1 MIRAI
6 GAIDKQHTYAEQ
18 YGKLELVY
26 VEGLISVNVRYNIP
40 KYNAVTQNDGI
51 LILQHWKWINV
62 NQGKKDSNGKD
73 LKPKFELSQCFDGNK
88 NPIVERFKRV
98 IVGSGHN
105 RAKKALF
112 IREDLFEK
120 IDKIMLGGIDEYS
133 DINGYPYYRKGYA
146 KWNSYYGLPSTDS
159 KPVKYVPNIVV
170 IKDFKRDVE
179 DTFDTV
185 IQIKKLNP
193 DWKSGDDE
201 KDKYI
206 KEYSVKNND
215 KRLYNPNGGGIM
227 PFDGAGLVSVECA
240 KKWAEELDIQN
251 KYEKR
256 YIPAAFQ
263 IRAIPGIK
271 GNLYTFDIKLF
282 AKENGWI
289 ITDIKGKRHDL
300 RKESVDIIL
309 TKSQTKFI
317 SLFDN
322 DIEKW
327 RKTFDEPVIFYKKD
341 ENGEDAKEIECSYKR
356 TFNISE
362 YSEDTC
368 DVKKKML
375 TAYQHL
381 LTVNFKDLEIE
392 TFSQDTVD
400 MLQKISCDVNEFL
413 KFRSCT
419 SDEEKCNK
427 KEWHRIPP
435 YYKAAYYASDTNK
448 PIIFA
453 DDYFKRKV
461 REDIKGVINR
471 VLSGKFYI
479 TGNYQVLTPDI
490 YALAQYA
497 FGKRG
502 NNVTGLLRAEEI
514 YAYWWV
520 YQNEKSS
527 EKEKDKDEFACN
539 KLALIRNPHI
549 YMEARTATMVSD
561 KDKKRY
567 GLIKKWFKYQKTGIV
582 TDSYS
587 TIPLALGTADF
598 DGDHIATTNCK
609 EYIQAVERA
618 RKNGNG
624 NTIDVKYV
632 DLTGEAEEQNKDIPN
647 VKNIERLMEFD
658 VLAYQNN
665 IGSVIDRVTN
675 LWGIDQ
681 TIVERDRVMKYI
693 KIMDIVGQ
701 LTIDAAKTGEFEPIP
716 KEIEDFLRTY
726 KILKP
731 YFMKY
736 LSKNEQ
742 KSKAEKEGIN
752 NAEFFFDG
760 QADIIKKQLK
770 FSDSNIN
777 LNRIC
782 HYMEKK
788 IQDIDIRI
796 SENKFDLDKFLK
808 IFVTEKPNET
818 SNLYIEIR
826 KRLIK
831 LSEEN
836 AGLYKQL
843 MEEDDSDES
852 QEERKSHY
860 RYFYIYARNELLKR
874 CKLSEEKSINKVLN
888 CIVYMCYRESELI
901 DNDGAKNILWN
912 SFEREML
919 RRAKEEYVDS
929 DIDFSTIVQR
939 AERTKELKERKL
951 AKYQEKKEFHI
962 EELENRD
969 KKYCPIVIRDD
980 DIQLIRDTV
989 SCERLQEQ
997 GISAKHMEELQKL
1010 YSVLMVI
1017 SKKMESDRAVGK
1029 NKVIC
1034 HIINPLTIHNNRNNG
1049 LNFSNISKLCG
1060 FRDYQRKNL
1069 KNRLKELY
1077 LLGAINISPTKTD
1090 NIKFKVTY
1098 EKIEPIEYDLS
1109 IVEPENY
1116 KKACKDILKYF

>member
-1 MIRAI
+1 M
-6 GAIDKQHTYAEQ
+6 
-18 YGKLELVY
+18 
-26 VEGLISVNVRYNIP
+26 
-40 KYNAVTQNDGI
+40 
-51 LILQHWKWINV
+51 
-62 NQGKKDSNGKD
+62 
-73 LKPKFELSQCFDGNK
+73 
-88 NPIVERFKRV
+88 
-98 IVGSGHN
+98 
-105 RAKKALF
+105 
-112 IREDLFEK
+112 
-120 IDKIMLGGIDEYS
+120 
-133 DINGYPYYRKGYA
+133 
-146 KWNSYYGLPSTDS
+146 
-159 KPVKYVPNIVV
+159 
-170 IKDFKRDVE
+170 
-179 DTFDTV
+179 
-185 IQIKKLNP
+185 
-193 DWKSGDDE
+193 
-201 KDKYI
+201 
-206 KEYSVKNND
+206 
-215 KRLYNPNGGGIM
+215 
-227 PFDGAGLVSVECA
+227 
-240 KKWAEELDIQN
+240 
-251 KYEKR
+251 
-256 YIPAAFQ
+256 
-263 IRAIPGIK
+263 
-271 GNLYTFDIKLF
+271 
-282 AKENGWI
+282 
-289 ITDIKGKRHDL
+289 
-300 RKESVDIIL
+300 
-309 TKSQTKFI
+309 
-317 SLFDN
+317 
-322 DIEKW
+322 
-327 RKTFDEPVIFYKKD
+327 
-341 ENGEDAKEIECSYKR
+341 
-356 TFNISE
+356 
-362 YSEDTC
+362 
-368 DVKKKML
+368 
-375 TAYQHL
+375 
-381 LTVNFKDLEIE
+381 
-392 TFSQDTVD
+392 
-400 MLQKISCDVNEFL
+400 
-413 KFRSCT
+413 
-419 SDEEKCNK
+419 
-427 KEWHRIPP
+427 
-435 YYKAAYYASDTNK
+435 
-448 PIIFA
+448 
-453 DDYFKRKV
+453 
-461 REDIKGVINR
+461 
-471 VLSGKFYI
+471 
-479 TGNYQVLTPDI
+479 
-490 YALAQYA
+490 
-497 FGKRG
+497 
-502 NNVTGLLRAEEI
+502 
-514 YAYWWV
+514 
-520 YQNEKSS
+520 
-527 EKEKDKDEFACN
+527 
-539 KLALIRNPHI
+539 
-549 YMEARTATMVSD
+549 
-561 KDKKRY
+561 
-567 GLIKKWFKYQKTGIV
+567 
-582 TDSYS
+582 
-587 TIPLALGTADF
+587 
-598 DGDHIATTNCK
+598 
-609 EYIQAVERA
+609 
-618 RKNGNG
+618 
-624 NTIDVKYV
+624 
-632 DLTGEAEEQNKDIPN
+632 
-647 VKNIERLMEFD
+647 
-658 VLAYQNN
+658 
-665 IGSVIDRVTN
+665 
-675 LWGIDQ
+675 
-681 TIVERDRVMKYI
+681 
-693 KIMDIVGQ
+693 
-701 LTIDAAKTGEFEPIP
+701 
-716 KEIEDFLRTY
+716 RTY